1 MSPSLTSNSS
11 NKRIRLKKPM
21 FSLMSIPNKYC
32 TGQCL
37 SLITKTSLILT
48 HNSFQ
53 SITISNMLCQSLV
66 SSLSLPLIICSSRIV
81 AKHPNWLVPPQTNE
95 FFCTR
100 TLQVKQNYGKGG
112 RLEAKRLVGLRLA
125 RGYSGTVCL
134 CFILYWEAGAV
145 IWKCWLNCIDTNIC
159 QGNPQYSHQ
168 TVQNLSAEE
177 RISISIWLKKT
188 WKCSITVMFGMNND
202 ILIALILVRAVIF
215 LKIVTTV
222 I

>member
-32 TGQCL
+32 TGQWL

-53 SITISNMLCQSLV
+53 SITISNMSCQSLV

-112 RLEAKRLVGLRLA
+112 GLRPKGWLDLGWREVTVGQFVYVLFCIERPGLWYENVDWTVLIQTYVKA
-125 RGYSGTVCL
+125 TLNTHTRQCKTCQPRRG
-134 CFILYWEAGAV
+134 F
-145 IWKCWLNCIDTNIC
+145 
-159 QGNPQYSHQ
+159 PF
-168 TVQNLSAEE
+168 LS
-177 RISISIWLKKT
+177 
-188 WKCSITVMFGMNND
+188 D
-202 ILIALILVRAVIF
+202 
-215 LKIVTTV
+215 
-222 I
+222 